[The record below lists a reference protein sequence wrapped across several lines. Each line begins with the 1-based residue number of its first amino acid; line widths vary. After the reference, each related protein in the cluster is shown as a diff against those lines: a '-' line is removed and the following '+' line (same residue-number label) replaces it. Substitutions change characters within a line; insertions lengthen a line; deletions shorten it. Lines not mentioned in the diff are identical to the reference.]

1 MSVRPAAIPRRKGNR
16 RDARP
21 ALVPAFLLAVATLAL
36 AGAAPAAAQVS
47 VAATAQGAAP
57 AAGQFT
63 GEAAGSDASGADPG
77 TFWEAVDSAE
87 AMLAFAAS
95 LSDDELL
102 GQAFMLGYPDAEL
115 TPFLLGW
122 IEGQGLGGVKIFPRN
137 VAGLEQLAADVDEL
151 QAAAQRQQRRIP
163 LLIATDLEGGW
174 IDHVKHEVSRTPGNL
189 AIGAA
194 GMADDAYRTG
204 RYLGL
209 ELAALGINMN
219 FAPTVDVYSNPDA
232 SVIGPRA
239 FSSDPVQT
247 GLLAVAWFRGLQS
260 AGVIATAK
268 HYPGHGAADRDSHLV
283 LPRIAADR
291 EQLWDRELV
300 PYRFL
305 IREGLPA
312 IMSGHLAFPAI
323 ADEDLP
329 ASLSPVFMDELL
341 RDRLGFE
348 GIVVTDD
355 LEMTAAVHYAGS
367 PAQAVVAA
375 IEAGNDLALVSH
387 TPAWQEQAWDIA
399 RRRMKEDELFR
410 SRVAAAAARVLET
423 KRTAVSA
430 VPPLPL
436 TSAAAVT
443 RSLAHLVPAPGAAEF
458 FFSSAARAVTVVRD
472 ARLPLPEARG
482 RTLLAGQHRAFL
494 DAGRRRYPD
503 AEVAKFP
510 WSPFYFAREPHLGAI
525 PAAARGYDTII
536 FELAN
541 FNSLEILTAMEALA
555 DRIVVV
561 SALTPVYLRE
571 VPWVH
576 TAVAVYGK
584 DAASFDAGFAV
595 LAGDYPASGRWPL
608 HFGAAAATEA
618 AAAP

>member
-1 MSVRPAAIPRRKGNR
+1 MNLRVS
-16 RDARP
+16 
-21 ALVPAFLLAVATLAL
+21 LVPAMWVLVATIAL
-36 AGAAPAAAQVS
+36 AGAAAAGADENVAAARQHD
-47 VAATAQGAAP
+47 AATADNSPGDSARM
-57 AAGQFT
+57 
-63 GEAAGSDASGADPG
+63 G
-77 TFWEAVDSAE
+77 TFWEALDSAE
-87 AMLAFAAS
+87 AMRAFAAS

-102 GQAFMLGYPDAEL
+102 GQAFMLGYPDAVL

-137 VAGLEQLAADVDEL
+137 VASLEQLAAHVDEL
-151 QAAAQRQQRRIP
+151 QAAAQRQPRRIP

-174 IDHVKHEVSRTPGNL
+174 IDHVKHEISKTPGNL

-194 GMADDAYRTG
+194 GMPADAYRTG

-239 FSSDPVQT
+239 FSSNPVQT

-260 AGVIATAK
+260 AGIVATAK

-291 EQLWDRELV
+291 ERLWDRELV

-355 LEMTAAVHYAGS
+355 LEMTGVVQYAGS
-367 PAQAVVAA
+367 PAEAVVAA

-387 TPAWQEQAWDIA
+387 TPAWQEQAWDVA
-399 RRRMKEDELFR
+399 RRRMKEDEQFR
-410 SRVAAAAARVLET
+410 SRVAAAAVRVLEA
-423 KRTAVSA
+423 KRAAVTAT
-430 VPPLPL
+430 PPLPL
-436 TSAAAVT
+436 SSAASVT

-472 ARLPLPEARG
+472 AKLPLPEPRG
-482 RTLLAGQHRAFL
+482 RILLAGQHRAFL
-494 DAGRRRYPD
+494 DAGHRRYPD
-503 AEVAKFP
+503 ADVAKFP
-510 WSPFYFAREPHLGAI
+510 WSPFYFARQPHLSAI
-525 PAAARGYDTII
+525 PATARGYDTII

-541 FNSLEILTAMEALA
+541 FNSLEILTAMEPLA
-555 DRIVVV
+555 ERIVVL

-576 TAVAVYGK
+576 TAVAVYGNS
-584 DAASFDAGFAV
+584 AASFDAGFAV
-595 LAGDYPASGRWPL
+595 LAGDFPASGRWPL
-608 HFGAAAATEA
+608 DFAGAEA
-618 AAAP
+618 AAADGAP

>member
-1 MSVRPAAIPRRKGNR
+1 MSARRAATPRRNKNR
-16 RDARP
+16 LVFQP
-21 ALVPAFLLAVATLAL
+21 ALMPAIRLAVATLAL
-36 AGAAPAAAQVS
+36 AGAALAVAQEDVAAAAPE
-47 VAATAQGAAP
+47 AASTPGKSTSEADTGASGAAP
-57 AAGQFT
+57 
-63 GEAAGSDASGADPG
+63 E
-77 TFWEAVDSAE
+77 TFWEALDSAE
-87 AMLAFAAS
+87 AMRAFAAS

-122 IEGQGLGGVKIFPRN
+122 IERQGLGGVKIFPRN
-137 VAGLEQLAADVDEL
+137 VASLEQLAAHVDEL
-151 QAAAQRQQRRIP
+151 QAAAQRQPRRIP

-174 IDHVKHEVSRTPGNL
+174 IDHVKHEISKTPGNL

-194 GMADDAYRTG
+194 GMPEDAYRTG

-219 FAPTVDVYSNPDA
+219 FAPTVDVYSSPDA

-239 FSSDPVQT
+239 FTSDPVQT
-247 GLLAVAWFRGLQS
+247 GLLAVAYFRGLQS
-260 AGVIATAK
+260 AGIIATAK

-283 LPRIAADR
+283 LPRIDADR
-291 EQLWDRELV
+291 EQLWDREMV

-323 ADEDLP
+323 AGEDVP
-329 ASLSPVFMDELL
+329 ASLSPVFMTELL
-341 RDRLGFE
+341 RERLGFD
-348 GIVVTDD
+348 GVVVTDD
-355 LEMTAAVHYAGS
+355 LEMAGAVQHAGS

-387 TPAWQEQAWDIA
+387 TPAWQEQAWYVA
-399 RRRMKEDELFR
+399 RRRLNEDEQFR
-410 SRVAAAAARVLET
+410 SRVAEAAVRVLEA
-423 KRTAVSA
+423 KRAAATAT
-430 VPPLPL
+430 PPLPL
-436 TSAAAVT
+436 SSAASVT

-458 FFSSAARAVTVVRD
+458 FFSSAARAVTAVRD
-472 ARLPLPEARG
+472 AGLPLPEARG

-510 WSPFYFAREPHLGAI
+510 WSPFYFAREPHLSAI
-525 PAAARGYDTII
+525 PAAARAYDTII

-541 FNSLEILTAMEALA
+541 FNSLEILTAMAPLA
-555 DRIVVV
+555 ERIVVL

-576 TAVAVYGK
+576 TAIAVYGNS
-584 DAASFDAGFAV
+584 AASFDAGFAV

-608 HFGAAAATEA
+608 DFGSAEA
-618 AAAP
+618 AAAAGAP